1 MVVVGVLIASEGGD
15 VRSRPRPCRFT
26 VSSEITGVTRR
37 VGRFS
42 YRIVSAVPQPLRH
55 EKPLPVTCAHQATKG
70 STNPHTQPQH
80 RSPYDISPAQKT
92 WTIRRRQGTPFRWIH
107 CCKHIPHTRRV
118 HFESRPH
125 DEAEKVRKSR
135 YARQIRIVIEF
146 KNTCIPSSFSH
157 LPLSSE
163 HFVRQLLQVIL
174 STSIAQRLPSTT
186 LPWWTR

>member
-1 MVVVGVLIASEGGD
+1 MYARARAHS
-15 VRSRPRPCRFT
+15 FT
-26 VSSEITGVTRR
+26 VNSEITGVTRR

-42 YRIVSAVPQPLRH
+42 YWIVSAVPQPLRH

-70 STNPHTQPQH
+70 STNPHAQPQH
-80 RSPYDISPAQKT
+80 RSPYDISHTQES
-92 WTIRRRQGTPFRWIH
+92 WNVRVDTPFRWIH
-107 CCKHIPHTRRV
+107 CCKHMFPTRGVRV
-118 HFESRPH
+118 ESRPH

-135 YARQIRIVIEF
+135 YARQIRIVIKF
-146 KNTCIPSSFSH
+146 KKSGIPSSFSH
-157 LPLSSE
+157 ITLSSE